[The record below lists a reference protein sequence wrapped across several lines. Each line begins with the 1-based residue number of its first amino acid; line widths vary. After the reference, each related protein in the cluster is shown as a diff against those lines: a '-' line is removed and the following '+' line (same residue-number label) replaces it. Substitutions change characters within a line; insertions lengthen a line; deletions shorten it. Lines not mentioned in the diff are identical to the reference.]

1 MRVKVSDYIAGR
13 LVEAGISQVFTV
25 TGGGAMHLNDAL
37 GHQKGLH
44 CLYNHHEQ
52 ACAIAAESY
61 ARIHNQ
67 IAAVCV
73 TTGPGGT
80 NAITGVVGGWLDSI
94 PMLIL
99 SGQVRY
105 DTTARWSGLGIRA
118 MGDQEFDICKA
129 VSCMTKYCEMV
140 IDPLR
145 IRFCLEKAL
154 YLAQTGRPGPCWLDI
169 PLNVQGAFVESG
181 ELTGFDAA
189 DYEAGGTGWKEP
201 SSHEILEDQQGKGE
215 LRPVRAKKTDMDTVR
230 AITEKI
236 RQSKRPVFNVG
247 NGVRI
252 AGAHEALMKV
262 IERLGIPVV
271 TGWNSQD
278 AIYDQHPLYT
288 GRAGGMGDRAGNFA
302 VQNSDLVFSVGSRL
316 SIRQVGYNYQT
327 WARAAYVMVN
337 DVDAEEL
344 KKPSVHAD
352 MRIHA
357 DAKDLLETLEA
368 YLEQEQESGALPMPV
383 FDGGKGL
390 EGMDWRETCRMWKET
405 YPVVLPKHMNHG
417 DDEPANVYALVKELS
432 SRLKEGQ
439 ITVVGNGS
447 ACVAGGHGYMI
458 KKGQR
463 FITNSAIASMG
474 YDLPAAIGACMADHS
489 QDIILLTG
497 DGSIQMNLQELQT
510 IIHHQ
515 MPIKIFLINNGGY
528 HSIRQTQK
536 NFFGEPLV
544 GIGADSHDLSFP
556 DMEKLAWAYGYP
568 YVKACHNSQL
578 GEAIVRTLSMEGPV
592 ICEVFVSTDQNFEP
606 KSSAKRLPDGT
617 MVSPP
622 LEDLS
627 PFLPEEEMDRNMIIP
642 RIKG

>member
-578 GEAIVRTLSMEGPV
+578 GEAIVRTLSMEGPA